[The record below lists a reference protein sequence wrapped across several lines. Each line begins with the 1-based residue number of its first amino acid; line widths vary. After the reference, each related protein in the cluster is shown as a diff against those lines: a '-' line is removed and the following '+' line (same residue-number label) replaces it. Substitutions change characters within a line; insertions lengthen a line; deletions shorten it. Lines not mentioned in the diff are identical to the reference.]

1 MADKVVVPNCVN
13 CGAPMQIDAV
23 EGALACGHCG
33 SKEQAPGIVQDVDI
47 GATSE
52 RMCPACVTALS
63 QAKLDGLPLLVCQC
77 CQGMLIRMEHFVS
90 VIEVARARE
99 ERSRGVAPRRQSP
112 GDRTLRCP
120 FCGEP
125 MLSHLYGGPGNL
137 VIDTCEPCH
146 LNWLDPGE
154 LRRIARAS

>member
-1 MADKVVVPNCVN
+1 MRVDRVA
-13 CGAPMQIDAV
+13 G
-23 EGALACGHCG
+23 ELSCGHCG
-33 SKEQAPGIVQDVDI
+33 SIEQQVEIARHVDI
-47 GATSE
+47 GSASE
-52 RMCPACVTALS
+52 KECPSCAIALS
-63 QAKLDGLPLLVCQC
+63 HGKFDGVPLLLCQR

-90 VIEVARARE
+90 IINVARARE
-99 ERSRGVAPRRQSP
+99 EGSRGVPPRRQSP

-120 FCGEP
+120 FCGEG